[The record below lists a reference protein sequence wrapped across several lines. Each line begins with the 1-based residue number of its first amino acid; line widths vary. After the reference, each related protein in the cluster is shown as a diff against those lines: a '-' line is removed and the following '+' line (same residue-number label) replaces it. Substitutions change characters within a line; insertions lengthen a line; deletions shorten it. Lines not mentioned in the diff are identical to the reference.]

1 MESGID
7 MRALKF
13 GVRLVF
19 ILIALFLA
27 GLAFRALEVW
37 RGPALQPWHTFAAA
51 EPAPDTLDGMDW
63 AGYLANEQRLF
74 AAVET
79 EVVARVPEAERTAQ
93 NRYYSAARNYP
104 GRFATDWNRSYEM
117 IPQAAPRGVAV
128 LVHGLTDSPYSLRHF
143 ANLYAQEGFA
153 VVGLRVPGHG
163 TVPGALT
170 DISWPQW
177 SAAVR
182 LAVREAR
189 RLAPNVPLHLVGYSN
204 GGALVLLHALEA
216 LERPEIGRPDQ
227 LVLLA
232 PMVGITAAAR
242 FAGLAGLPA
251 LLPAF
256 GAAAWLD
263 LIPEYNPFKYNSFP
277 VNAASQSYE
286 VTQALQAA
294 VTRQSARLKDMPPV
308 LTFQSVLDQTVSA
321 EAVVNGLHMRLPE
334 GRSELVLFDINRA
347 PDLDFVL
354 SDASRSALQRLLPAA
369 PRPFASLIVAA
380 RADGTSMELRR
391 VEAGQTSET
400 RAPLDLT
407 YPPGVYS
414 LSHVAM
420 PFAVADGLYGIQ
432 PAAAEDFGI
441 RLGSAVVRG
450 ERGSMQVGPDMLMR
464 ISSNPFLPVML
475 ERVRQTLPPR

>member
-1 MESGID
+1 
-7 MRALKF
+7 MRALRF
-13 GVRLVF
+13 AARLVF
-19 ILIALFLA
+19 ILLALCLA
-27 GLAFRALEVW
+27 GLALRAVLVL
-37 RGPALQPWHTFAAA
+37 RGPTLQPWHTFAPV
-51 EPAPDTLDGMDW
+51 EPSPEALDGLDW
-63 AGYLANEQRLF
+63 AGYLANEKRQF
-74 AAVET
+74 AAVEAN
-79 EVVARVPEAERTAQ
+79 VVARVPEAERTAQ
-93 NRYYSAARNYP
+93 NRYFSGARNFP

-117 IPQAAPRGVAV
+117 IPQGPPRGVAV

-143 ANLYAQEGFA
+143 AALYAQEGFA

-170 DISWPQW
+170 DIRWPQW

-182 LAVREAR
+182 LAVREAQ
-189 RLAPNVPLHLVGYSN
+189 RLAPGKPLHLVGYSN
-204 GGALVLLHALEA
+204 GGALVLLHTLEA

-232 PMVGITAAAR
+232 PMIGITPAAR

-294 VTRQSARLKDMPPV
+294 ITRQSARLKDMPPV
-308 LTFQSVLDQTVSA
+308 LTFQSVLDHTVSP
-321 EAVVNGLHMRLPE
+321 EAVVNGLHMRLPD

-347 PDLDFVL
+347 PELDFVL
-354 SDASRSALQRLLPAA
+354 SEPSRTALRRLLPPA
-369 PRPFASLIVAA
+369 PRPFRSVVVAA
-380 RADGTSMELRR
+380 RADGAGMEVRA
-391 VEAGQTSET
+391 VEAGAADET
-400 RAPLDLT
+400 RAPLDLS
-407 YPPGVYS
+407 YPSGVYS

-420 PFAVADGLYGIQ
+420 PFPVEDGLYGIV
-432 PAAAEDFGI
+432 PAASDDFGI
-441 RLGSAVVRG
+441 RLGAAVVRG
-450 ERGSMQVGPDMLMR
+450 ENGSMQVGPDMLMR
-464 ISSNPFLPVML
+464 ISANPFLPFML
-475 ERVRQTLPPR
+475 DRVRQTLPAR